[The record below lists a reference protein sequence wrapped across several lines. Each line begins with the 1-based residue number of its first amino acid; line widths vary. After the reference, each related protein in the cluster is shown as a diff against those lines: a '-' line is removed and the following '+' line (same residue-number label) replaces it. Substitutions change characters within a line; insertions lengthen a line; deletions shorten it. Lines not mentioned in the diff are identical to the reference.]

1 MKSNMFLKS
10 LRCIHDCK
18 HLLSRSIVTCNTE
31 GLFPYKNVTIL
42 RSAHDLM
49 KLLCRGAV
57 FTWDDC
63 DYFAGKELKKKEDKN
78 EFSIRGKLVVSVK
91 DGKFAVKN
99 EC

>member
-1 MKSNMFLKS
+1 
-10 LRCIHDCK
+10 
-18 HLLSRSIVTCNTE
+18 
-31 GLFPYKNVTIL
+31 
-42 RSAHDLM
+42 M